1 MCLRGA
7 SAVSQM
13 LERHPR
19 DPMRVFLVW
28 SAVRNQDKKGLP
40 DGTLDRVPDPR
51 VTQFW
56 DRKLDLS
63 KKIVRDVTKN
73 PTAYELDDPID
84 SKTIVW
90 DFAAVFPPGVRW
102 EKAFP
107 VPAYYGK
114 PVMAVIRDVEV
125 HVAKT
130 Q

>member
-1 MCLRGA
+1 
-7 SAVSQM
+7 
-13 LERHPR
+13 
-19 DPMRVFLVW
+19 MRVFLVW

-102 EKAFP
+102 ERAFP
-107 VPAYYGK
+107 VPAYFGK
-114 PVMAVIRDVEV
+114 HVMAVIRDVEV